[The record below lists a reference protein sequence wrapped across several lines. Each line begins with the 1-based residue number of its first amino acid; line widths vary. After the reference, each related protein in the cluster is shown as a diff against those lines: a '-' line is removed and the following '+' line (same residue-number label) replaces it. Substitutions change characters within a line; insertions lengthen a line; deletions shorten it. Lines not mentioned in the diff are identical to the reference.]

1 MSRERGQEGKGDER
15 DREKGRRS
23 DFIAHV
29 A

>member
-1 MSRERGQEGKGDER
+1 MQEGKGDER